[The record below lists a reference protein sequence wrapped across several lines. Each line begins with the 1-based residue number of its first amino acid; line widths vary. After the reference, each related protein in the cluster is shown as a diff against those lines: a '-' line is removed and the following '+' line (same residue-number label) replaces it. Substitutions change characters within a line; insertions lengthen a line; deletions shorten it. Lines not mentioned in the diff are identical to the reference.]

1 MTLPCL
7 YVRYIYFEVP
17 CEQNSTPSSNHM
29 AEMVNR
35 CESNSVQ
42 KSSDSG
48 ILYMIM
54 LGFQA
59 LSHSAVNRTKYIF
72 LLLGVRI

>member
-7 YVRYIYFEVP
+7 YVRYIYFVVP
-17 CEQNSTPSSNHM
+17 YEQNSTPSSNLM

-42 KSSDSG
+42 KNCESG

-72 LLLGVRI
+72 LLLGVRV

>member
-1 MTLPCL
+1 MG
-7 YVRYIYFEVP
+7 F
-17 CEQNSTPSSNHM
+17 NSEFKGLNHM

-42 KSSDSG
+42 KNSDSG
-48 ILYMIM
+48 ILYRIM

-59 LSHSAVNRTKYIF
+59 LSHSAVNRTKHIF
-72 LLLGVRI
+72 LLLGLHI